1 MSVVVYN
8 PQITD
13 NAVPVLLNQ
22 LNQPVDGIIEL
33 GILGFAGIGAVIL
46 DGYRIGQLAV
56 RKQLSVPIVDVSPGT
71 GHRHLALG
79 LQGKGFLIV
88 TALYNLQKKHPLQK
102 NAKQDHES
110 HAQYKDT

>member
-8 PQITD
+8 PQIAD

-22 LNQPVDGIIEL
+22 LNQPIDGIIEF
-33 GILGFAGIGAVIL
+33 GILGFAGIGAIIL

-56 RKQLSVPIVDVSPGT
+56 GQHFSIPVVNFSPGT